1 MKTNVYVD
9 AFNLYYGSLR
19 KTPYTW
25 LDLGALAG
33 HLLSGHQV
41 NRIRYFTAQ
50 VTVTPGKGDGRQPQR
65 QQFYL
70 RALRTLPNVEI
81 TLGTFLSHP
90 TMMPLA
96 RPTSGQ
102 KFIEVV
108 KTEEKGSDVNL
119 ATYLLLDAFDGDYE
133 QALVISNDS
142 DLATPI
148 DVVNKRLGKPVGVAL
163 PCSNPGRKPSVQL
176 KNAAKF
182 VKNIRATMLGACQFP
197 ENMTDGVGAF
207 SKPAKW

>member
-1 MKTNVYVD
+1 VKTNVYID
-9 AFNLYYGSLR
+9 AFNLYYGALR
-19 KTPYTW
+19 RTAHRW
-25 LDLGALAG
+25 LDINALAR
-33 HLLSGHQV
+33 HLLPNHQI
-41 NRIRYFTAQ
+41 NRIRYFTAR
-50 VTVTPGKGDGRQPQR
+50 VTVTPGDGDGRQPQR

-81 TLGTFLSHP
+81 HLGTFLSHP

-96 RPTSGQ
+96 TPSAGQ
-102 KFIEVV
+102 KFVEVI

-119 ATYLLLDAFDGDYE
+119 ATYLLLDAFKDDYE

-148 DVVNKRLGKPVGVAL
+148 EVVNKKLGKAVGVAL

-176 KNAAKF
+176 KHVARF
-182 VKNIRATMLGACQFP
+182 IKNIRPTSRHLSVSCRP
-197 ENMTDGVGAF
+197 DGC
-207 SKPAKW
+207 